1 MEVLLIKEKLDNQ
14 FNYLQ
19 ILIRKNMPLNVM
31 FVERETEM
39 FVFGFFIFFFENFLR
54 VIRLSIELVF
64 FKNNFFNFIFADKVR
79 TTIF

>member
-39 FVFGFFIFFFENFLR
+39 FVFGFFIFFL
-54 VIRLSIELVF
+54 
-64 FKNNFFNFIFADKVR
+64 KIFWG
-79 TTIF
+79 